1 MSKRK
6 RGASGSKQPNLHKVR
21 HEYNLETEPLQTGD
35 QEPAFDLR
43 AQAVQ
48 GRDSFQHRRRF
59 GGWLVP
65 LFIVI
70 VVLVGV
76 IALLSALNFFD
87 AATELPAG

>member
-6 RGASGSKQPNLHKVR
+6 RAAGGRKQPNLHKVR
-21 HEYNLETEPLQTGD
+21 HEYNLETDPLQTGE

-43 AQAVQ
+43 AQGVQ
-48 GRDSFQHRRRF
+48 GRDLFQHRRRF

-70 VVLVGV
+70 VVLFGV
-76 IALLSALNFFD
+76 VALLSALNVFD
-87 AATELPAG
+87 APTELPAG